1 MRLTLKSD
9 QKEHVKKLT
18 DILAKNYSCLDL
30 SQMGS
35 GKTFTATA
43 IAKEFDFE
51 RVLIICPASVVS
63 KWLSMKKY
71 GLKILDVLSYEGL
84 RSIKNHDPKHGLLK
98 RFDEVGKVYF
108 EPTPRLESLA
118 KEGMLVILDEAQRIK
133 NKNAQWYGCK
143 TIAETILTS
152 GGLSRFILLSGT
164 PIDKEKQ
171 ALHLMEMLGYIRSD
185 KLYTYDGVYKT
196 LRLQGAQELVEFCYR
211 VDSKK
216 TQKVLDEEPFN
227 RDNVEHI
234 CYKLFQDVI
243 KTSITSSMPPPNIN
257 GIYIDIKNAEYRVTD
272 FSDNEVLRKA
282 VTAVNDTFMRFQYA
296 TRFGPN
302 DKAAEGVQ
310 NQKLAELKEKK
321 KQEVQAK
328 IETIIYN
335 LRVIE
340 NAKMRLFVQLA
351 KKRLSENPHNKV
363 ALFVNYTS
371 SIKGLLKDLEE
382 YQPLV
387 LDGSVDK
394 EKRQPVIDKF
404 QEHNTTH
411 RVLIGNIRVCS
422 SGIDLNDTSKGGKFP
437 RYVYANPNLNILDLQ
452 QLPYRF
458 LRLNSTSNTIFRF
471 VYVKNH
477 VEQGLLK
484 NLKKKAKV
492 MEETTGKGEGDSS
505 KIYVGDLDMIDGD
518 EELSNDSKEFE

>member
-1 MRLTLKSD
+1 MKLTLKLD
-9 QKEHVKKLT
+9 QKDHVKKLT
-18 DILAKNYSCLDL
+18 DILVKNYSCLDF

-51 RVLIICPASVVS
+51 KVLIICPASVVS

-98 RFDEVGKVYF
+98 RFDEGSRTYF
-108 EPTPRLESLA
+108 EATDKLKNLA
-118 KEGMLVILDEAQRIK
+118 KEGMLVVLDEAQRIK

-143 TIAETILTS
+143 TIAEAILTS

-171 ALHLMEMLGYIRSD
+171 ALHLMEMLGYIRSE
-185 KLYTYDGVYKT
+185 KLYTYDGFYKV
-196 LRLQGAQELVEFCYR
+196 LKLQGAQELVEFCYR
-211 VDSKK
+211 IDVDK
-216 TQKVLDEEPFN
+216 TNKVLEQESFN

-257 GIYIDIKNAEYRVTD
+257 GVYIDIKNAEYRVND

-282 VTAVNDTFMRFQYA
+282 VTAVNDTFMKFQHA
-296 TRFGPN
+296 TRFN
-302 DKAAEGVQ
+302 NKEEKNVEAY
-310 NQKLAELKEKK
+310 NQKLLELKEKK
-321 KQEVQAK
+321 KQDIQAK
-328 IETIIYN
+328 IESIIYN
-335 LRVIE
+335 LRIIE
-340 NAKMRLFVQLA
+340 NAKMRLFVELA

-371 SIKGLLKDLEE
+371 SIKGILKDLDE
-382 YQPLV
+382 YKPLV

-394 EKRQPVIDKF
+394 EKRQPIIDKF
-404 QEHNTTH
+404 QEQ
-411 RVLIGNIRVCS
+411 
-422 SGIDLNDTSKGGKFP
+422 
-437 RYVYANPNLNILDLQ
+437 ILHL
-452 QLPYRF
+452 
-458 LRLNSTSNTIFRF
+458 
-471 VYVKNH
+471 
-477 VEQGLLK
+477 
-484 NLKKKAKV
+484 
-492 MEETTGKGEGDSS
+492 
-505 KIYVGDLDMIDGD
+505 
-518 EELSNDSKEFE
+518 

>member
-9 QKEHVKKLT
+9 QKDHVKKLT
-18 DILAKNYSCLDL
+18 DILVKTYSCLDF

-51 RVLIICPASVVS
+51 KVLVICPASVVS

-98 RFDEVGKVYF
+98 RFDEGSKTYF
-108 EPTPRLESLA
+108 EATPKLTALA
-118 KEGMLVILDEAQRIK
+118 KEGMLVVLDEAQRIK

-171 ALHLMEMLGYIRSD
+171 ALHLMEMLGYIRSE
-185 KLYTYDGVYKT
+185 KLYTYDGFYKV
-196 LRLQGAQELVEFCYR
+196 LKLQGAQELVEFCYKI
-211 VDSKK
+211 DFDK
-216 TQKVLDEEPFN
+216 TKKVLDQESFN

-257 GIYIDIKNAEYRVTD
+257 GVYIDIKNAEYRVND

-282 VTAVNDTFMRFQYA
+282 VTAVNDTFMRFQHA
-296 TRFGPN
+296 TRFNPSDNMAGSN
-302 DKAAEGVQ
+302 Q
-310 NQKLAELKEKK
+310 NQKLLEMKEKK
-321 KQEVQAK
+321 KQDIQAK

-335 LRVIE
+335 LRIIE
-340 NAKMRLFVQLA
+340 NAKMRLFVELA
-351 KKRLSENPHNKV
+351 SKRLSENPHNKV

-371 SIKGLLKDLEE
+371 SIKGLLKDLNIYE
-382 YQPLV
+382 PLV

-394 EKRQPVIDKF
+394 EKRQSIIDKF
-404 QEHNTTH
+404 QEHNVSH

-437 RYVYANPNLNILDLQ
+437 RYVFANPNLHILDLQ

-477 VEQGLLK
+477 LEQGLIK

-492 MEETTGKGEGDSS
+492 MEETTGKNEDM
-505 KIYVGDLDMIDGD
+505 IYVGDLDMIDGD
-518 EELSNDSKEFE
+518 EEL

>member
-1 MRLTLKSD
+1 MKLTLKSD
-9 QKEHVKKLT
+9 QKDHVKKLT
-18 DILAKNYSCLDL
+18 DILVKNYSCLDF

-51 RVLIICPASVVS
+51 KVLIICPASVVS

-98 RFDEVGKVYF
+98 RFDEGSRTYF
-108 EPTPRLESLA
+108 EATPRLTSLA
-118 KEGMLVILDEAQRIK
+118 KEGMLVVLDEAQRIK

-171 ALHLMEMLGYIRSD
+171 ALHLMEMLGYIRSE
-185 KLYTYDGVYKT
+185 KLYTYDGFYKV
-196 LRLQGAQELVEFCYR
+196 LKLQGAQELVEFCYR
-211 VDSKK
+211 IDADK
-216 TQKVLDEEPFN
+216 TNKVLEQESFN

-257 GIYIDIKNAEYRVTD
+257 GVYIDIKNAEYRVND

-282 VTAVNDTFMRFQYA
+282 VTAVNDTFMRFQYGE
-296 TRFGPN
+296 RFGSEVSKN
-302 DKAAEGVQ
+302 VEAY
-310 NQKLAELKEKK
+310 NQKLLELKEKK
-321 KQEVQAK
+321 KQDIQAK

-335 LRVIE
+335 LRIIE
-340 NAKMRLFVQLA
+340 NAKMRLFVELA
-351 KKRLSENPHNKV
+351 KKRLQQNPHNKV

-371 SIKGLLKDLEE
+371 SIKGLLKDLDE
-382 YQPLV
+382 YKPLV

-394 EKRQPVIDKF
+394 EKRQPIIDKF

-437 RYVYANPNLNILDLQ
+437 RYVFANPNLNILDLQ

-477 VEQGLLK
+477 IETGLLK

-492 MEETTGKGEGDSS
+492 MEETTGNKEDL
-505 KIYVGDLDMIDGD
+505 IYVGDLDMVDGD
-518 EELSNDSKEFE
+518 EEL